1 LSEVP
6 VPEAVRQAA
15 LFPEFDLPEP
25 PPGHPVRR
33 VRGDD
38 YLITFTG
45 PFAVVAVRALPRDA
59 IEARVAEIRM
69 RIVAEGFEQA
79 LWSVPEEAAPL
90 GLAARLGEL
99 GLAQGQEALG
109 WEPRAASMA
118 LVGEPPPGPSEVEV
132 RRPRTF
138 EEFVAA
144 GRVAG
149 DALGMSA
156 RDRRVFDAQQRELWE
171 WVQRWPN
178 AQRFVA
184 LIDGEVIGCASA
196 AFGRHAAYLMGG
208 SVQPDMRGRGAYR
221 ALVRARWD
229 AAVEH
234 DTPALTVSAGAM
246 SRPILERLGFVTVGF
261 ADGLSDLRR

>member
-1 LSEVP
+1 
-6 VPEAVRQAA
+6 
-15 LFPEFDLPEP
+15 
-25 PPGHPVRR
+25 VRR

-38 YLITFTG
+38 YVITFTG
-45 PFAVVAVRALPRDA
+45 PFAVVAVRALPDDA
-59 IEARVAEIRM
+59 VEVRLAEIRM
-69 RIVAEGFEQA
+69 RLVAEGFEQA
-79 LWSVPEEAAPL
+79 LWSVPEEAAPQ
-90 GLAARLGEL
+90 GLAARLREL
-99 GLAQGQEALG
+99 GLAPGHETGG
-109 WEPRAASMA
+109 WEPRAASMV
-118 LVGEPPPGPSEVEV
+118 LVSAPPPGPSGMEV
-132 RRPRTF
+132 RRPRGF
-138 EEFVAA
+138 DEFVAA

-156 RDRRVFDAQQRELWE
+156 HDRRVFDAQQQELWE
-171 WVQRWPN
+171 WVQRWPG

-208 SVQPDMRGRGAYR
+208 SVRPDMRGRGAYR

-234 DTPALTVSAGAM
+234 GTPALTVSAGAM

-261 ADGLSDLRR
+261 ADGLLDLCS